1 MAVSV
6 STIADRVRVRINSIS
21 GGRVEDSDIREF
33 INNFFRF
40 SRRKYLLPWTKR
52 TQDLE
57 IYDGVTTYPA
67 PSDLVVPIE
76 PQKYISEDQDDNLN
90 FHSTT
95 QKEFARNLNNQND
108 FAIDWERGTKFLN
121 IRHSEG
127 IGGSTISTL
136 DDVDADGT
144 WSVSGDG
151 SGLDED
157 TGNFIQG
164 SASLFFNV
172 TNSGN
177 TVTLTNSNFTALDLS
192 EGYENAST
200 IFFDLF
206 LPVTGLSSVRI
217 RLGSSASNYVQRTVT
232 TNFDGSEEKVGWNLI
247 GLPWDSSASSTSPT
261 LTAINYCQIV
271 LTGTPTGS
279 RYRIDNLRI
288 KKKKNILLPYYS
300 NLLATDSAGTTYKE
314 LVTAQDDLVLGDEDF
329 LECCTLW
336 ATLDSFKYKI
346 KDKDGVALVQPDLN
360 DALKALATR
369 YPSQEARVSTNYFS
383 LGLLRA

>member
-1 MAVSV
+1 MAQTV
-6 STIADRVRVRINSIS
+6 STIADRVRVRANTIS
-21 GGRVEDSDIREF
+21 GGRLEDSDIREF

-57 IYDGVTTYPA
+57 IYDGVYVYPA

-76 PQKYISEDQDDNLN
+76 PQKYISADQNDNFN

-95 QKEFARNLNNQND
+95 AKEFARNLNNTND

-127 IGGSTISTL
+127 VGGSQIHNM
-136 DDVDADGT
+136 DDVDDNGT
-144 WSVSGDG
+144 WSVTGDG

-157 TGNFIQG
+157 TGNFIEG

-192 EGYENAST
+192 DGYENAST
-200 IFFDLF
+200 IFFWLY

-247 GLPWDSSASSTSPT
+247 GLPWDGSASSTTPT
-261 LTAINYCQIV
+261 LASITYCQIL

-279 RYRIDNLRI
+279 RYRIDDLKI

-300 NLLATDSAGTTYKE
+300 NLLANNNAGTGIE
-314 LVTAQDDLVLGDEDF
+314 LVSAQDDSVLGDEDF

-336 ATLDSFKYKI
+336 ATLDAFKYKI
-346 KDKDGVALVQPDLN
+346 KDKDGVALIQSELN
-360 DALKALATR
+360 DALKALASR

-383 LGLLRA
+383 LNLLRA